1 MKNEVNMNNGWSQE
15 FDLQSV
21 PDEVIKGILENIKMW
36 DAALQKHN
44 ESRLKRMREEAK
56 GLEVECKKLMGDGQT
71 FNVPEPKYRKWYFCP
86 CMNSGDGGF
95 VVNE

>member
-21 PDEVIKGILENIKMW
+21 PEEVRKDVRDNIKMW
-36 DAALQKHN
+36 EDALQKHN
-44 ESRLKRMREEAK
+44 ESRLERMRKEAK
-56 GLEVECKKLMGDGQT
+56 WLEAEHKELIGNGHT
-71 FNVPEPKYRKWYFCP
+71 FNAPEPKYHKWYFCP
-86 CMNSGDGGF
+86 CMNGGDGGF